1 MVTHGTEFLNA
12 KALPEF
18 DYDPF
23 LNPAIR
29 AANLGTMNTTADLPV
44 ALSIAGSDSGGGAGI
59 QADLLTFAA
68 NGVFGTTAITCL
80 TAQNPDGVTG
90 IEAMPADFVREQIE
104 QVHRYFTIGA
114 IKTGMLF
121 NEEIIE
127 AVSGFLEDHPDIP
140 VVVDPVMVAT
150 SGAVLLHKKAIS
162 ALQLRLLPRATV
174 ITPNLDEAAVLLGSK
189 ATTVA
194 GMEEDALQLA
204 TTIGVPVLLKGG
216 HLEDTPEVIDILAL
230 SDGTFHPFSAQRIG
244 NVDTHGS
251 GCTLSSAIAAN
262 LARKWDLIQAIGEA
276 LTYLR
281 RGMRQPLHLNGRA
294 FIQH

>member
-1 MVTHGTEFLNA
+1 MS
-12 KALPEF
+12 KQS
-18 DYDPF
+18 D
-23 LNPAIR
+23 
-29 AANLGTMNTTADLPV
+29 MPV

-90 IEAMPADFVREQIE
+90 IEAMPADFVRQQIE

-121 NEEIIE
+121 NDEIVG

-150 SGAVLLHKKAIS
+150 SGAVLLHEKAIS
-162 ALQLRLLPRATV
+162 ALQLKLLPRAAV
-174 ITPNLDEAAVLLGSK
+174 LTPNLDEAAVLLGSR
-189 ATTVA
+189 ANTA
-194 GMEEDALQLA
+194 EGMKKDALRLA
-204 TTIGVPVLLKGG
+204 STVGVPVLLKGG
-216 HLEDTPEVIDILAL
+216 HLEGTPDVVDVLAFP
-230 SDGTFHPFSAQRIG
+230 DGTIREFSAKRIE

-251 GCTLSSAIAAN
+251 GCTLSSAIAARLALKDN
-262 LARKWDLIQAIGEA
+262 LVQAVGEA
-276 LTYLR
+276 LGYLR
-281 RGMRQPLHLNGRA
+281 GGMRQPLQLNGRA

>member
-1 MVTHGTEFLNA
+1 MT
-12 KALPEF
+12 PS
-18 DYDPF
+18 
-23 LNPAIR
+23 
-29 AANLGTMNTTADLPV
+29 ADTPI

-104 QVHRYFTIGA
+104 QVHRYFSIGA

-121 NEEIIE
+121 NEEIIT

-150 SGAVLLHKKAIS
+150 SGAVLLHESAIS
-162 ALQLRLLPRATV
+162 ALQLKLLPRADI
-174 ITPNLDEAAVLLGSK
+174 ITPNLDEAAVLLGSRP
-189 ATTVA
+189 TTVPE
-194 GMEEDALQLA
+194 MEQAAVRLA

-216 HLEDTPEVIDILAL
+216 HLEDTAEVIDLLAL
-230 SDGTFHPFSAQRIG
+230 EDGTLHRFSTKRIE

-262 LARKWDLIQAIGEA
+262 LARKWELIQAIGEA

-281 RGMRQPLHLNGRA
+281 RGMRQPLTLNGRP

>member
-1 MVTHGTEFLNA
+1 
-12 KALPEF
+12 
-18 DYDPF
+18 
-23 LNPAIR
+23 
-29 AANLGTMNTTADLPV
+29 MNNTSDTPV

-68 NGVFGTTAITCL
+68 NGAFGTTAITCL

-90 IEAMPADFVREQIE
+90 IEAMPAAFVREQIE
-104 QVHRYFTIGA
+104 QVHRYFRIGA

-121 NEEIIE
+121 NEEIIG
-127 AVSGFLEDHPDIP
+127 AVSDFLEDHPDIP

-150 SGAVLLHKKAIS
+150 SGAVLLHENAIS
-162 ALQLRLLPRATV
+162 ALQLKLLPRASV
-174 ITPNLDEAAVLLGSK
+174 ITPNLDEAAVLLGSRP
-189 ATTVA
+189 TTV
-194 GMEEDALQLA
+194 GEMEQAAARLA
-204 TTIGVPVLLKGG
+204 STIGVPVLLKGG
-216 HLEDTPEVIDILAL
+216 HLEETPEVIDILAL
-230 SDGTFHPFSAQRIG
+230 EDGTTHPFSAQRIG

-281 RGMRQPLHLNGRA
+281 RGMRQPLYLNGRA